1 MARIYA
7 GTSIEFFGGV
17 IGGISVSG
25 VVTFSASGGEF
36 LLFSCN
42 ANPLLVK
49 EGWEGLTFSEEV
61 LTGPTESN

>member
-49 EGWEGLTFSEEV
+49 EGWEG
-61 LTGPTESN
+61 